1 MTTTLKDYHYAV
13 ETGEALV
20 RAAQVGDLAKVTQ
33 LLDEGAGPGYRNFKA
48 VRNAN
53 GRRNQPVQCQTG
65 GNPAVPAR
73 CARRRPRPGT
83 HGSDAGSGPAPSRH
97 NVPDRLAE
105 CGFGAEN
112 LGPVS
117 LNVVSVADNVGRGTA
132 PVSAN
137 LGRNAR

>member
-83 HGSDAGSGPAPSRH
+83 HGSDAGSGPAPVAVITFQTVSR
-97 NVPDRLAE
+97 
-105 CGFGAEN
+105 
-112 LGPVS
+112 
-117 LNVVSVADNVGRGTA
+117 NVGSVPRI
-132 PVSAN
+132 S
-137 LGRNAR
+137 GRSH